1 MTSFEAEFVAIAALV
16 VASVTLVILV
26 GDFIVDIIDMRRD
39 DPNRPRHNKPRR
51 DSKGRFVK

>member
-1 MTSFEAEFVAIAALV
+1 MTSFEAGFVAITALI

-26 GDFIVDIIDMRRD
+26 ADFIVDIIDMRRD
-39 DPNRPRHNKPRR
+39 DPDRPRHNKSRR